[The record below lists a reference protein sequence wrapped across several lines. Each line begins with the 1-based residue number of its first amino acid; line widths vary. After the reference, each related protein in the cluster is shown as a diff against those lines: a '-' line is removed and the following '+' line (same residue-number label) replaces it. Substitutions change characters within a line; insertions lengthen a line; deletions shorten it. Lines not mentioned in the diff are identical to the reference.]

1 MWRVLPSFY
10 RVSKRNAFLFRKW
23 RRFPRVDQSGKRTAA
38 SRDRKKTRLHFG
50 LASFFFL
57 PYFRFFFSFFLFHL
71 LRFSTDLSA
80 PIKVVFF
87 SFFFFFLLPH
97 RIRVDLFPVDQL
109 WPDFTGFT
117 GFYGVWLDSVE
128 LASTGFD
135 RVCLVSLPIQNS
147 TGLYWVFL
155 GFPWF
160 LLVLLGFTGFFLVI
174 PVFQSVLIVFTG
186 FLLGYT

>member
-87 SFFFFFLLPH
+87 FFLFFSFTAPNPSWFVSSRPAVTRFYWVYWVLRGWAWFGWTRFNRVWSSLPGFTSNSKFDW
-97 RIRVDLFPVDQL
+97 IVLGFPGFSLVS
-109 WPDFTGFT
+109 PGFT
-117 GFYGVWLDSVE
+117 GFYWVFPSH
-128 LASTGFD
+128 TGFSIGTN
-135 RVCLVSLPIQNS
+135 R
-147 TGLYWVFL
+147 F
-155 GFPWF
+155 
-160 LLVLLGFTGFFLVI
+160 
-174 PVFQSVLIVFTG
+174 
-186 FLLGYT
+186 